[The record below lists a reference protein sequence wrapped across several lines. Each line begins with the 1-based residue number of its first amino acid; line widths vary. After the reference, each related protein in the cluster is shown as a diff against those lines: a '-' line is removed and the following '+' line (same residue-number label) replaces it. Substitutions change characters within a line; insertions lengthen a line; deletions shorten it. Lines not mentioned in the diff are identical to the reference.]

1 MIIAN
6 MISARHF
13 AKQSHA
19 KNRIGYRNA
28 GGHSKCDKFIINF
41 YIMDNLSCRF
51 DIMDNESHFFCVLT
65 YAIIYVLIHQ
75 IIFRFYLLKYSLFF
89 SSTLVLTS
97 FIDVVFILS
106 VKMGTTEMGF

>member
-1 MIIAN
+1 M
-6 MISARHF
+6 
-13 AKQSHA
+13 
-19 KNRIGYRNA
+19 
-28 GGHSKCDKFIINF
+28 
-41 YIMDNLSCRF
+41 NL
-51 DIMDNESHFFCVLT
+51 IFCVLT

-106 VKMGTTEMGF
+106 VKMGTTEMGFYSNQADM